1 MRALFVIFSRVRALQ
16 SCHMNALVFSQSE
29 ARNFFM
35 YIITREMAS
44 APKLPDPPNPV
55 CGPVPFEGVSPSV
68 IDQSNWSSFPSF
80 LHWQKPESKEHTPG
94 EKNNR
99 HFFQTFLLYLQKEN
113 LFPGGQI
120 SDCAPTVSRWLEI
133 SLFVSF
139 WSAVY
144 AGLKIF
150 DFLSRRGRNI
160 ATE

>member
-1 MRALFVIFSRVRALQ
+1 
-16 SCHMNALVFSQSE
+16 MNALVFSQSE

-55 CGPVPFEGVSPSV
+55 SGPVPFEGVSPSV

-120 SDCAPTVSRWLEI
+120 L
-133 SLFVSF
+133 LFLD
-139 WSAVY
+139 
-144 AGLKIF
+144 GLKYRFLFLFGQLFTLVWKFSIF
-150 DFLSRRGRNI
+150 SRGEVG
-160 ATE
+160 T

>member
-99 HFFQTFLLYLQKEN
+99 HFFPN
-113 LFPGGQI
+113 LFAVLTEREPFSSGR
-120 SDCAPTVSRWLEI
+120 SNPTVSRWLKI

-150 DFLSRRGRNI
+150 DFHSR
-160 ATE
+160 

>member
-1 MRALFVIFSRVRALQ
+1 MLHV
-16 SCHMNALVFSQSE
+16 NALVFSQSE

-35 YIITREMAS
+35 YIITIEISS

-99 HFFQTFLLYLQKEN
+99 HFFPN
-113 LFPGGQI
+113 LFAVLTEREPLSGR
-120 SDCAPTVSRWLEI
+120 SNPTVFRWLEI